1 MSPSEQAKYLL
12 IDTSYQC
19 TPPGVYSLFLAYF
32 QISFGGMIYLQT
44 QKLPYMFKHIQSVR
58 ICLNISKVPVCI
70 SSNISK
76 VSVYGCKTS
85 ASLVLATA
93 LRGRHRRWQSHT
105 GLRAPTPQLVLH
117 THTTQLPCTLTVHT
131 TLIHVRHYKFGT
143 KMVLHTTHEW
153 YWKGSQKRRSSS
165 RLLGKCSLAE
175 VGAL

>member
-44 QKLPYMFKHIQSVR
+44 QKLPYMLKHIQSVR

-70 SSNISK
+70 SSNISE

-117 THTTQLPCTLTVHT
+117 THTTIALHDDT
-131 TLIHVRHYKFGT
+131 TLLSLKTLQWQVLQRHQNGFA
-143 KMVLHTTHEW
+143 HDAEW
-153 YWKGSQKRRSSS
+153 
-165 RLLGKCSLAE
+165 
-175 VGAL
+175 